1 MRLQISKT
9 KNASSFYVVESTYDK
24 NGKRSNKIVEKLGTL
39 AELQKIHDDPVA
51 WAKEYVAELTE
62 KKKNE
67 NVKVRIDYNPSARMD
82 REKNTLYNGGYLF
95 IQSLYHKYG
104 LDKICKSISKKY
116 EFEYDLNS
124 ILSRLIYGRILS
136 PSSKLST
143 MEYSKTL
150 LEKPNFE
157 LHQIYRALEVLA
169 KESDN
174 IQAQLY
180 QNSKAVS
187 SRNDSILYYD
197 CTNFFFEIEEESGLR
212 QYGVSKEH
220 RPNPIVEM
228 GMFIDGDGVPL
239 AFCINPGNTNEQQT
253 LRPLEQQI
261 IRDFGKSKFVICTD
275 AGLSS
280 TANRKFNAIQNRAF
294 ITVQSIKK
302 MPDYQKAWALGSNG
316 WKLQGSNETYTLDYI
331 KDNRNLYEE
340 KTFYKEDF
348 FNDNGIEQRYI
359 VTFSLKYMD
368 YLRNVRERQ
377 IQRAQKTIDL
387 GLDKKNSQ
395 NDPDRFVGQLY
406 FDDNGEIVERHKL
419 FLNEDKIRSEE
430 VYDGFYC
437 VATNLFDSADA
448 ILKVNAKRWEIEESF
463 RIMKSEF
470 KSRPVFLSRDDRIKA
485 HFLTC
490 FLSLFIFRNFEKVLN
505 SQFTASELIKTLKQ
519 MLFQE
524 VPRDGYIPVY
534 TRNDI
539 TDLIHSSFGIYT
551 DYQFITMSEMR
562 KIFAASK
569 KS

>member
-1 MRLQISKT
+1 
-9 KNASSFYVVESTYDK
+9 
-24 NGKRSNKIVEKLGTL
+24 
-39 AELQKIHDDPVA
+39 
-51 WAKEYVAELTE
+51 
-62 KKKNE
+62 
-67 NVKVRIDYNPSARMD
+67 
-82 REKNTLYNGGYLF
+82 
-95 IQSLYHKYG
+95 
-104 LDKICKSISKKY
+104 
-116 EFEYDLNS
+116 
-124 ILSRLIYGRILS
+124 
-136 PSSKLST
+136 
-143 MEYSKTL
+143 
-150 LEKPNFE
+150 
-157 LHQIYRALEVLA
+157 
-169 KESDN
+169 
-174 IQAQLY
+174 
-180 QNSKAVS
+180 
-187 SRNDSILYYD
+187 
-197 CTNFFFEIEEESGLR
+197 
-212 QYGVSKEH
+212 
-220 RPNPIVEM
+220 M
-228 GMFIDGDGVPL
+228 G
-239 AFCINPGNTNEQQT
+239 N
-253 LRPLEQQI
+253 
-261 IRDFGKSKFVICTD
+261 
-275 AGLSS
+275 
-280 TANRKFNAIQNRAF
+280 
-294 ITVQSIKK
+294 
-302 MPDYQKAWALGSNG
+302 NG

>member
-104 LDKICKSISKKY
+104 LDKICKFISKKY

-302 MPDYQKAWALGSNG
+302 MPDYQKAWALGNNG